1 MLSFYYK
8 NDAEVQKDSEL
19 QKWISDIFEHGFLSQ
34 TQTGEMNN
42 KLNVDDVKYAY
53 FRTVI

>member
-1 MLSFYYK
+1 MLSIYYK